1 MENMPGFWV
10 IKVEECGTVLKV
22 RQRAGRR
29 RADYSPNTTVWWT
42 EDRSCWLQCHQYSC
56 SLASDGWTPLARRHP
71 SPAEAASGQ
80 GHNRQLAESS
90 RRTGVGARWT
100 LHRAREM
107 GKHGGGGHSISPP
120 KRNCSFC
127 QGSHLSHKR
136 LFSSIFDSLET
147 VWCAT
152 FPEGVI

>member
-1 MENMPGFWV
+1 MPGFCV
-10 IKVEECGTVLKV
+10 IKVEECGTVVKV

-42 EDRSCWLQCHQYSC
+42 EDRSCWLQCRRYFC

-80 GHNRQLAESS
+80 GHNRQLTKRS

-100 LHRAREM
+100 LHRAREI
-107 GKHGGGGHSISPP
+107 GKHGEGKDIHIRRSLSPTQ
-120 KRNCSFC
+120 RSCSWC
-127 QGSHLSHKR
+127 QGSHLSHKS
-136 LFSSIFDSLET
+136 LFSSFFDSLET
-147 VWCAT
+147 V
-152 FPEGVI
+152 